1 MNDLVV
7 LVADKEM
14 QYALRGALN
23 RREALG
29 IRKIRHDSFVHSG
42 HDGGVRRTGPEL
54 LRMKRR
60 TATHAL
66 LLLDY
71 EGSGSSVGAAELEAE
86 LDHRLTSDW
95 GDAAKAIVIE
105 PELEAWVWGAD
116 NAMHAVLGWDKAE
129 SAREWLRQRGFQF
142 STTGKPARPKEA
154 FSALL
159 REATLP
165 RSAAVFEEIASR
177 ISLQRCH
184 DAAFGRLRQQ
194 LVCWFPGS

>member
-23 RREALG
+23 RPEALG
-29 IRKIRHDSFVHSG
+29 TRPLRHDSFVHSG

-60 TATHAL
+60 TAAHAL
-66 LLLDY
+66 LLLDH
-71 EGSGSSVGAAELEAE
+71 EGSGAPGSAAELEAE
-86 LDHRLTSDW
+86 LDRRLAADW

-116 NAMHAVLGWDKAE
+116 NAMHAVLGWEKSE
-129 SAREWLRQRGFQF
+129 SAREWLRQHGFEF
-142 STTGKPARPKEA
+142 SAAGKPARPKEA

-177 ISLQRCH
+177 ISLRRCE

-194 LVCWFPGS
+194 LVRWFPAS